1 MVKIANMKL
10 LTYNHPA
17 FSQKYGT
24 SKTYTLDELRQD
36 GLSDDQIRIL
46 FKPVNFTW
54 DEIETKVEPK
64 PKSEPEELW
73 DEIETK
79 VEPKPKSEPE
89 ELMTKAEPT
98 DEAMLFNK
106 SKR

>member
-1 MVKIANMKL
+1 MVRVQMVKMVRVQMVKIANMKL

-54 DEIETKVEPK
+54 DEIETK
-64 PKSEPEELW
+64 
-73 DEIETK
+73 I
-79 VEPKPKSEPE
+79 EPKPKSEPE

-106 SKR
+106 SKK

>member
-1 MVKIANMKL
+1 MVKMVRIQMVKIANMKL

-54 DEIETKVEPK
+54 DEIETK
-64 PKSEPEELW
+64 
-73 DEIETK
+73 I
-79 VEPKPKSEPE
+79 EPKPKSEPE

-106 SKR
+106 SKK

>member
-1 MVKIANMKL
+1 MVKIMVRVQMVKIANMKL

-54 DEIETKVEPK
+54 DEIETK
-64 PKSEPEELW
+64 
-73 DEIETK
+73 I
-79 VEPKPKSEPE
+79 EPKPKSEPE

-106 SKR
+106 SKK

>member
-1 MVKIANMKL
+1 MVKMVRVQMVKIANMKL

-54 DEIETKVEPK
+54 DEIETK
-64 PKSEPEELW
+64 
-73 DEIETK
+73 I
-79 VEPKPKSEPE
+79 EPKPKSEPE

-106 SKR
+106 SKK

>member
-1 MVKIANMKL
+1 MKNMVRIQMVKIANMKL

-54 DEIETKVEPK
+54 DEIETK
-64 PKSEPEELW
+64 
-73 DEIETK
+73 I
-79 VEPKPKSEPE
+79 EPKPKSEPE

>member
-1 MVKIANMKL
+1 MVRIQMVKMVRIQMVKIANMKL

-54 DEIETKVEPK
+54 DEIETK
-64 PKSEPEELW
+64 
-73 DEIETK
+73 I
-79 VEPKPKSEPE
+79 EPKPKSEPE

-106 SKR
+106 SKK

>member
-54 DEIETKVEPK
+54 DEIETK
-64 PKSEPEELW
+64 
-73 DEIETK
+73 I
-79 VEPKPKSEPE
+79 EPKPKSEPE

-98 DEAMLFNK
+98 DEAMLFNMLFNK

>member
-36 GLSDDQIRIL
+36 GLSDDQIKIL

-54 DEIETKVEPK
+54 EKPKAEPK
-64 PKSEPEELW
+64 PVKEEVV
-73 DEIETK
+73 EIQAE
-79 VEPKPKSEPE
+79 EPKRI
-89 ELMTKAEPT
+89 
-98 DEAMLFNK
+98 NK
-106 SKR
+106 SKK